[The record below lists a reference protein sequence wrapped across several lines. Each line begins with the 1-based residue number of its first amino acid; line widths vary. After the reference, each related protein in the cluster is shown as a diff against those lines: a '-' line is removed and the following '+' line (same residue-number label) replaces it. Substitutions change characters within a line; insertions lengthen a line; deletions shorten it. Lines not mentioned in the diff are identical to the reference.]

1 MTSQRAQAYGR
12 VVRMLEDL
20 GPTKLLP
27 EEQQRIREA
36 IDTLLFVDEI
46 DAIAALAL
54 DDIEDLAKTL
64 RESGRW
70 TDERTRQL
78 VDDIA
83 GCGPVPVLA

>member
-12 VVRMLEDL
+12 VLKILEDL

-36 IDTLLFVDEI
+36 IDTLLFVEDV
-46 DAIAALAL
+46 DVVATLAL
-54 DDIEDLAKTL
+54 DDVEALAANL

-70 TDERTRQL
+70 TDERVGQL

-83 GCGPVPVLA
+83 GCGPIPVLA